1 MSDASA
7 NISSTVPALAT
18 QLDGAYNNYTAV
30 RPCMV
35 DLNYRIQYI
44 NNTVVVLP
52 TNVSVRF
59 TQPVCAP
66 PALHGWAVHAIWT
79 GHAEACNHVLF
90 LRELHQSHAGL
101 VDFWLPICL
110 NVK

>member
-52 TNVSVRF
+52 ANVSVRF
-59 TQPVCAP
+59 YPTCLCTPSLAWLGSACHLDWSCGSMQPRAFP
-66 PALHGWAVHAIWT
+66 
-79 GHAEACNHVLF
+79 
-90 LRELHQSHAGL
+90 
-101 VDFWLPICL
+101 
-110 NVK
+110 